1 MLAVAEKPGP
11 LLEADALAEPLDE
24 PDDDKEEEPFDLPD
38 EPEPLLE
45 PDPEPD
51 TDAEM
56 PLPEPEEAAVAG
68 RSLWTQTPSASRVLV
83 PGMWMATVLVGASTR
98 STCSTGSSLN
108 WSSTRRS
115 PGWMNSADAKP
126 HSSPRRMRIGCSG
139 VALMRRLMT
148 TKPWCSPR
156 VTLVTRASVRSA
168 PCRPWW
174 DSQLY

>member
-83 PGMWMATVLVGASTR
+83 PGMWMATVRVGASTR
-98 STCSTGSSLN
+98 STRSTGSSLN
-108 WSSTRRS
+108 WSSTTRS
-115 PGWMNSADAKP
+115 G
-126 HSSPRRMRIGCSG
+126 
-139 VALMRRLMT
+139 L
-148 TKPWCSPR
+148 
-156 VTLVTRASVRSA
+156 A
-168 PCRPWW
+168 PLP
-174 DSQLY
+174 